1 MNRLMR
7 HTRKDQGGFTLVELV
22 VVIAILGVMAAIAVP
37 MVNNFLSSSKEQAYI
52 ADTATIQAAVNAYF
66 SSPSNARFLG
76 RRQYPIFGA
85 DRTGGT
91 LILADHDHDA
101 DHQDIHDHHEQDHSP
116 STSPPHDHTRI
127 SEDLTELGNPLGGTK
142 GGIPKWTDDGN
153 GIRDATEEELLDNDD
168 DSVDSAGWHVAT
180 VTREGATYIVDSRD
194 YFIDFEKLVTDDGLL
209 EKVPTSASPDTG
221 GGSESGS
228 YSWYVDTKG
237 RVRSLLFFFPEIDQ
251 TGYQA
256 VYP

>member
-1 MNRLMR
+1 MDKLMR

-37 MVNNFLSSSKEQAYI
+37 MVNNFLSSSKEQAY
-52 ADTATIQAAVNAYF
+52 AGDVATIQAAVNAYF

-91 LILADHDHDA
+91 FILADHDHNA
-101 DHQDIHDHHEQDHSP
+101 DHPDNHDHHLQDHV
-116 STSPPHDHTRI
+116 TSVGSHHHTRI
-127 SEDLTELGNPLGGTK
+127 AEDLTELGNPLGGTK
-142 GGIPKWTDDGN
+142 GGSPKWTDDGN
-153 GIRDATEEELLDNDD
+153 GLRDETEEELLDSDD
-168 DSVDSAGWHVAT
+168 ASVDNPGWHVAT
-180 VTREGATYIVDSRD
+180 VTREGTTYIVDSRD
-194 YFIDFEKLVTDDGLL
+194 YFIDFEKLATDGLL
-209 EKVPTSASPDTG
+209 EKEPTSASPDTG

-228 YSWYVDTKG
+228 YSWYVDSKG

>member
-1 MNRLMR
+1 MSKLMR
-7 HTRKDQGGFTLVELV
+7 HTRRDQGGFTLVELV

-37 MVNNFLSSSKEQAYI
+37 MVNNFLSGSKEQAYI
-52 ADTATIQAAVNAYF
+52 ADTSTIQAAVNAYF

-76 RRQYPIFGA
+76 RRQYPIFGT
-85 DRTGGT
+85 DRTEGT
-91 LILADHDHDA
+91 LILADHDHED
-101 DHQDIHDHHEQDHSP
+101 DHPDNHDHHDQDHGP
-116 STSPPHDHTRI
+116 SNLSHHHTRI

-142 GGIPKWTDDGN
+142 GGSPKWTDDGN
-153 GIRDATEEELLDNDD
+153 GIREESEEELLDNDD
-168 DSVDSAGWHVAT
+168 ASVANPGWHVAT

>member
-1 MNRLMR
+1 MNKLMR

-37 MVNNFLSSSKEQAYI
+37 MVNNFLSSSKEQDYV
-52 ADTATIQAAVNAYF
+52 ADVATIQASVNDYF

-85 DRTGGT
+85 DRTEGT
-91 LILADHDHDA
+91 LILADHNHDSDHPDN
-101 DHQDIHDHHEQDHSP
+101 HDHHKQDHV
-116 STSPPHDHTRI
+116 TSVGSHHHTTI
-127 SEDLTELGNPLGGTK
+127 SEDLTELGNPWGGTK

-153 GIRDATEEELLDNDD
+153 GLRDEAEEELLDNDS
-168 DSVDSAGWHVAT
+168 DSQANPGWHVAT
-180 VTREGATYIVDSRD
+180 VTQEGAIYIVDSRD
-194 YFIDFEKLVTDDGLL
+194 YFIDFEKLAEDGLL

-221 GGSESGS
+221 GGTDSGS